1 MLRPPIL
8 SNTERPAGTPDK
20 AVADTAR
27 QFRCSSVEETWRG
40 RTLAVAALV
49 LGPREYAE
57 NIPGDPEH
65 RDHGRSRRDGSGHH
79 ADPEALARPD
89 GRGAGCDKP
98 VFLSIGLAG
107 NGMVAMTI
115 LYSLRPA

>member
-1 MLRPPIL
+1 M
-8 SNTERPAGTPDK
+8 AG
-20 AVADTAR
+20 
-27 QFRCSSVEETWRG
+27 
-40 RTLAVAALV
+40 VAATVAVIMLT
-49 LGPREYAE
+49 
-57 NIPGDPEH
+57 
-65 RDHGRSRRDGSGHH
+65 
-79 ADPEALARPD
+79 PEALARPD